1 MWEPVLV
8 LGAPAHYAIGQFLQS
23 WFAQAATADPS
34 DFGARWRQMI
44 EYALASP
51 TWGDGNPWYYGQRIL
66 TEVLGCN
73 AATWLDAN
81 PSFQTVL
88 LGFKPLYEAWATNH
102 RRRDDHNVTAVC
114 SFLSSSTGKL
124 LRLEGLRWIHAA
136 LVGNDPVYIRWRSSA
151 FESQVH
157 LLDVTLSEDLSALSG
172 NPEAR
177 STFLALVDI
186 LVAKQIP
193 AALAL
198 QERARRLLR
207 PDR

>member
-1 MWEPVLV
+1 
-8 LGAPAHYAIGQFLQS
+8 
-23 WFAQAATADPS
+23 
-34 DFGARWRQMI
+34 
-44 EYALASP
+44 
-51 TWGDGNPWYYGQRIL
+51 
-66 TEVLGCN
+66 
-73 AATWLDAN
+73 
-81 PSFQTVL
+81 
-88 LGFKPLYEAWATNH
+88 
-102 RRRDDHNVTAVC
+102 VTAVC

-124 LRLEGLRWIHAA
+124 LRSEGLRWIHAA

-177 STFLALVDI
+177 STFLALLDI